1 MRETNHSID
10 VEEVLYSD
18 EEKRTGLPFFVM
30 LIGVLIVL
38 YIMAIVSTPSLRQP
52 AQLIPLT
59 LLFVTHG
66 VLYIWSLTI
75 QRRRRLLMLYII
87 VQAVIVL
94 IINHIVRGEG
104 YVLGLYLALAGEVVG
119 FYFQELKRA
128 MFWVTAILL
137 LAVLNFGLL
146 WGWSQAL
153 GWLAW
158 MVPMSAFVV
167 VYVTLFSRQA
177 RARVVAQALVKELA
191 QAQRQLEAY
200 AAQVET
206 LTLANERQRI
216 ARELHDT
223 LAQGLVGVILQ
234 LEAVEARLLNDESQQ
249 ALSLVG
255 QAKERARGTL
265 AEARSAIRDLRE
277 REQTPEEFK
286 QGVAQEIHHFS
297 EAMGIDCELKFPE
310 ELTLSTEICEHVG
323 RMIAEGLANTARHA
337 QASKAWVHL
346 EENDGELQVEV
357 GDNGRGFNP
366 QEMLGKSGHYGLIG
380 LRERAR
386 HAGGSLEI
394 VSAPGQG
401 AAIRMRL
408 PINGETSNG

>member
-10 VEEVLYSD
+10 IEEVLYND

-38 YIMAIVSTPSLRQP
+38 YILAIVSTPSLRSP

-59 LLFVTHG
+59 VLFVAHG
-66 VLYIWSLTI
+66 ALYIWSLTI
-75 QRRRRLLMLYII
+75 QKRRRLLTFYII
-87 VQAVIVL
+87 LQAGIVL
-94 IINHIVRGEG
+94 IITHIVRGES
-104 YVLGLYLALAGEVVG
+104 YVLGLYLALAGEAVG

-128 MFWVTAILL
+128 LFWVSAILL

-153 GWLAW
+153 SWLAW
-158 MVPMSAFVV
+158 MVPMSAFVII
-167 VYVTLFSRQA
+167 YVTLFSRQA
-177 RARVVAQALVKELA
+177 RARVVAQALVSELE

-206 LTLANERQRI
+206 LTLSNERQRI

-234 LEAVEARLLNDESQQ
+234 LEAIEARLLNDETKQ

-265 AEARSAIRDLRE
+265 SEARSAIRDLRE

-286 QGVAQEIHHFS
+286 QYVAQEIHHFS
-297 EAMGIDCELKFPE
+297 EATGIECELKFPD
-310 ELTLSTEICEHVG
+310 ELPFSTEIYEHVG
-323 RMIAEGLANTARHA
+323 PMIAEGLANTGRHA

-346 EENDGELQVEV
+346 QEKNGELQVEV
-357 GDNGRGFNP
+357 GDNGRGFDP
-366 QEMLGKSGHYGLIG
+366 QEMMGKSGHYGLIG

-386 HAGGSLEI
+386 QAGGILEI

-401 AAIRMRL
+401 TTVRMRL
-408 PINGETSNG
+408 PLNGEALNE